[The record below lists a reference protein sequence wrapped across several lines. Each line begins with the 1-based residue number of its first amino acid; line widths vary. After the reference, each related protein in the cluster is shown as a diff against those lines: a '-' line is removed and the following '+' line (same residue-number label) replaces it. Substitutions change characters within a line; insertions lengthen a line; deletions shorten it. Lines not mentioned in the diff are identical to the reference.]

1 MSASCFCAFN
11 KFLVCILT
19 IYLNKL
25 ELGLDMYVCIH
36 LSSVSTLW
44 NKSIG
49 LFSLRYPYFISD
61 NADTVFSLLSI
72 LEGMLYSGS
81 LYLALNMEYSIP
93 GCRRVV
99 HGDVSLAR
107 LEH

>member
-1 MSASCFCAFN
+1 M
-11 KFLVCILT
+11 CILT
-19 IYLNKL
+19 IYLNEL
-25 ELGLDMYVCIH
+25 ELGLDIYMYVFTSLRLVHCGA
-36 LSSVSTLW
+36 T
-44 NKSIG
+44 G
-49 LFSLRYPYFISD
+49 LFYSGTLALSLTTLIYY
-61 NADTVFSLLSI
+61 TVFFFLLSI

-99 HGDVSLAR
+99 HGDLSPAR